1 MDLLSARQKLVA
13 SNIANVDTPGYK
25 TKDIDFQFE
34 YISLVHGEDPNVFD
48 APGLALKSDGNNVS
62 MDREARLL
70 AENALRFNVASNL
83 MKTQLKVIESAI
95 KEGSTRMSLFSVLSV
110 SASGMAAQRT
120 RAELLVQNLANSET
134 TRTPGRRPLPAA
146 GRNFSKRAPD
156 LAFFSRLPDRNE
168 SGRERS
174 GGVGGGRRHQR
185 GRKTLHARTSR
196 RRPGR
201 VCGVSR
207 TSTQPRTWWIC

>member
-1 MDLLSARQKLVA
+1 MLEDTGLAVWSPGCFVGRVVNRLTNQIEHYMDLLSARQKLVA

-48 APGLALKSDGNNVS
+48 APNLALKSDGNNVS

-95 KEGSTRMSLFSVLSV
+95 KEGST
-110 SASGMAAQRT
+110 G
-120 RAELLVQNLANSET
+120 
-134 TRTPGRRPLPAA
+134 
-146 GRNFSKRAPD
+146 
-156 LAFFSRLPDRNE
+156 
-168 SGRERS
+168 
-174 GGVGGGRRHQR
+174 
-185 GRKTLHARTSR
+185 
-196 RRPGR
+196 
-201 VCGVSR
+201 
-207 TSTQPRTWWIC
+207 